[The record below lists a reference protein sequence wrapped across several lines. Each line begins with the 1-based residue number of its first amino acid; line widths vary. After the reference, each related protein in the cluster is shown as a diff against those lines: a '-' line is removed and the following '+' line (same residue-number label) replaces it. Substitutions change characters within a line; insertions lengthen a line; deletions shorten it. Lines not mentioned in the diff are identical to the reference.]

1 MECSL
6 NNAVNSTQDCLKY
19 YHQQYALSCNIG
31 ALSKSMPSRGATSL
45 AHPAMASLP
54 VTPRQERQKQP
65 EAIRSNEKQP
75 RAART
80 SQGQP
85 EDSRGWPGARQ
96 QRWAA
101 WKRLGTTG
109 GVRQLMRAA
118 GNTRERLG
126 AAGGGQE
133 RPGGSGKRLEAACGA
148 RERAV

>member
-1 MECSL
+1 MS
-6 NNAVNSTQDCLKY
+6 
-19 YHQQYALSCNIG
+19 ALMLTTLIG
-31 ALSKSMPSRGATSL
+31 ALSKSMPSRGAASL
-45 AHPAMASLP
+45 AHPTMASLP

-65 EAIRSNEKQP
+65 EAIRSNEEQP

-101 WKRLGTTG
+101 WKRLG
-109 GVRQLMRAA
+109 AA
-118 GNTRERLG
+118 E
-126 AAGGGQE
+126 GGQE
-133 RPGGSGKRLEAACGA
+133 RPEGSGKRPEAACGA